1 MQLLVLTATLL
12 VLTIIGFYLGRTR
25 AVATSS
31 GRVRDLHS
39 LPSYYGYYVALWCGI
54 PALLVLALWFVGEQ
68 RIVDGV
74 LLSVLPEY
82 VRSLPTD
89 RLGLVLNDVKNLA
102 SGDVLSSDADPE
114 LRQAAEY
121 YTRLVR
127 ISRLAMTVLV
137 LATAIAGLVYA
148 RARVAPKLRARNS
161 VEAALRVLLI
171 ACSVIAI
178 LTTVGIILS

>member
-12 VLTIIGFYLGRTR
+12 VLTVIGFYLGRTR
-25 AVATSS
+25 AVAASS

-68 RIVDGV
+68 RIVDGAAS
-74 LLSVLPEY
+74 LSVLPEY

-102 SGDVLSSDADPE
+102 SGNVLSSDADPGI
-114 LRQAAEY
+114 AAGG
-121 YTRLVR
+121 RLLHP
-127 ISRLAMTVLV
+127 SRSHQPL
-137 LATAIAGLVYA
+137 GDDRS
-148 RARVAPKLRARNS
+148 RARHGDRRLSLRARS
-161 VEAALRVLLI
+161 GR
-171 ACSVIAI
+171 S
-178 LTTVGIILS
+178 